1 MKLLIVD
8 DQQAITESIRTGI
21 CWKETGVEEV
31 FTANSAD
38 EAKLLITNFPVDVL
52 LTDIEM
58 PGDSGLALVRWVKE
72 KNFSI
77 KSIFLTSHAD
87 FSYAKEA
94 IGLGGVDYILQPARY
109 EEIQAAVARAC
120 EQIKEARKISWMREM
135 EQTLQDQKDVFLCSM
150 IAQAE
155 LGNRGGAG
163 DVLHQILQV
172 LDRTGEDQVL
182 GMVQIAMKEEPRE
195 IDEWSEGIGEKVFN
209 NVLDEIF
216 EDTGA
221 EICTTL
227 REQLYSILVICGKTE
242 LDEELW
248 LQKLERYYHFLD
260 EKVRMAPQ
268 LSYSTLMQV
277 TDPSLTEKCCAFYTK
292 PGHRIH
298 VAKGLYPETEG
309 LRDEND
315 ERIRKAEEYIHS
327 HIYKNISRA
336 EVAEVVYLNEEYF
349 SKLFSKYT
357 GWTFKDYVIKEK
369 MKVASQLLANTNLSV
384 SVIATKTGFD
394 NFSHFSRTFKKLTDM
409 TPQEYRKS
417 HQKG

>member
-8 DQQAITESIRTGI
+8 DQQAITESIRKGI
-21 CWKETGVEEV
+21 RWEEAGIEEV

-58 PGDSGLALVRWVKE
+58 PGDSGLDLVRWVQE
-72 KNFSI
+72 KHFSI

-87 FSYAKEA
+87 FSYAREA
-94 IGLGGVDYILQPARY
+94 IGLGSVDYILQPARY
-109 EEIQAAVARAC
+109 EEIQEAVARAC
-120 EQIKEARKISWMREM
+120 DRIKEARKYAWMREM
-135 EQTLQDQKDVFLCSM
+135 EQTLQDQKDVFLGSL

-155 LGNRGGAG
+155 LGNQEGAG
-163 DVLHQILQV
+163 DVLGQILHI
-172 LDRTGEDQVL
+172 LNRTGEEQVL
-182 GMVQIAMKEEPRE
+182 GMVQIIMKPEPRKV
-195 IDEWSEGIGEKVFN
+195 DEWSDDIGEKVFN

-221 EICTTL
+221 EICST
-227 REQLYSILVICGKTE
+227 RRDDLYSILVICEQTG
-242 LDEELW
+242 LDEALW
-248 LQKLERYYHFLD
+248 KQKLERYYHFLD
-260 EKVRMAPQ
+260 EKVCMAPQ
-268 LSYSTLMQV
+268 IFYGGLCKAA
-277 TDPSLTEKCCAFYTK
+277 DPSAAEKSCTFYTR

-309 LRDEND
+309 GRDEND
-315 ERIRKAEEYIHS
+315 ERIRKAEEYIRT

-394 NFSHFSRTFKKLTDM
+394 NFSHFSRTFKKLTDV
-409 TPQEYRKS
+409 TPQEYRKQ
-417 HQKG
+417 HQKR

>member
-8 DQQAITESIRTGI
+8 DQQAITESIRKGI
-21 CWKETGVEEV
+21 RWEEAGIEEV

-58 PGDSGLALVRWVKE
+58 PGDSGLDLVRWVRE
-72 KNFSI
+72 KHFSI

-87 FSYAKEA
+87 FSYAREA
-94 IGLGGVDYILQPARY
+94 IGLGSVDYILQPARY
-109 EEIQAAVARAC
+109 EDIQEAVARAC
-120 EQIKEARKISWMREM
+120 DQIKEARKYAWMREM
-135 EQTLQDQKDVFLCSM
+135 EQTLQDQKDVFLGSL

-155 LGNRGGAG
+155 LGNQESAG
-163 DVLHQILQV
+163 DVLGQILHI
-172 LDRTGEDQVL
+172 LNRAGEEQVL
-182 GMVQIAMKEEPRE
+182 GMVQIIMKPEPRKV
-195 IDEWSEGIGEKVFN
+195 DEWSDDIGEKVFN

-221 EICTTL
+221 EICST
-227 REQLYSILVICGKTE
+227 RRDDLYSILVICEQTG
-242 LDEELW
+242 LDEALW
-248 LQKLERYYHFLD
+248 KQKLERYYHFLD
-260 EKVRMAPQ
+260 EKVCMAPQ
-268 LSYSTLMQV
+268 ICYSPIVRV
-277 TDPSLTEKCCAFYTK
+277 TDPSLKEKLCAFYTR

-298 VAKGLYPETEG
+298 AAKGLYPETEG
-309 LRDEND
+309 ARDEND
-315 ERIRKAEEYIHS
+315 DRIRKAEEYIRT

-409 TPQEYRKS
+409 TPQEYRKK
-417 HQKG
+417 HQKR

>member
-21 CWKETGVEEV
+21 RWKETGVEEV

-182 GMVQIAMKEEPRE
+182 GMVQIAMKEQPRE

-260 EKVRMAPQ
+260 EKVLMAPQ
-268 LSYSTLMQV
+268 ISYSTLMQV

-309 LRDEND
+309 PRDEND

>member
-8 DQQAITESIRTGI
+8 DQQAITESIKKGI
-21 CWKETGVEEV
+21 RWEEAGVEEV

-72 KNFSI
+72 KNFNI

-87 FSYAKEA
+87 FSYAREA

-109 EEIQAAVARAC
+109 EEIQASVVRAC
-120 EQIKEARKISWMREM
+120 EQIKEARKITWMREM
-135 EQTLQDQKDVFLCSM
+135 EQTLQDQKDVFLGSM

-155 LGNRGGAG
+155 LGNTEGAG
-163 DVLHQILQV
+163 DVLRQILHV
-172 LDRTGEDQVL
+172 LNRTGEDQVL
-182 GMVQIAMKEEPRE
+182 GMVQIVMKEEPRE
-195 IDEWSEGIGEKVFN
+195 IDEWTEGIGEKVFN
-209 NVLDEIF
+209 NVMDEIF

-221 EICTTL
+221 EICTIF
-227 REQLYSILVICGKTE
+227 REHLYSILVICEKTG
-242 LDEELW
+242 LDDSLW
-248 LQKLERYYHFLD
+248 LQKLDRYYHFLD
-260 EKVRMAPQ
+260 EKVCMAPQ
-268 LSYSTLMQV
+268 IYYSSIMQV
-277 TDPSLTEKCCAFYTK
+277 TDTALTEKCCAFYTR

-309 LRDEND
+309 VRDEND
-315 ERIRKAEEYIHS
+315 ERIRKAEEYIHT

>member
-8 DQQAITESIRTGI
+8 DQQAITESIKKGI
-21 CWKETGVEEV
+21 HWEEAGVEEV

-72 KNFSI
+72 KNFTI

-87 FSYAKEA
+87 FSYAREA

-109 EEIQAAVARAC
+109 EKIQGAVAKAC
-120 EQIKEARKISWMREM
+120 EQIKEARKIAWMREM
-135 EQTLQDQKDVFLCSM
+135 EQTLQDQKDIFLGSL

-155 LGNRGGAG
+155 LGNANDAG
-163 DVLHQILQV
+163 EVLQQILQI
-172 LDRTGEDQVL
+172 LGRKEEEQVIC
-182 GMVQIAMKEEPRE
+182 MAQIVMKPEPRE
-195 IDEWSEGIGEKVFN
+195 IDEWTDGVGDRVFS

-216 EDTGA
+216 EDIEA
-221 EICTTL
+221 EVCTNF
-227 REQLYSILVICGKTE
+227 REHLTSVLVHSEKTQLD
-242 LDEELW
+242 DEIW
-248 LQKLERYYHFLD
+248 KQKLERFYHFLD
-260 EKVRMAPQ
+260 EKVCMAPQ
-268 LSYSTLMQV
+268 ISYSRVYSVTEPKLM
-277 TDPSLTEKCCAFYTK
+277 EICCTFYTR
-292 PGHRIH
+292 PAHRIH

-309 LRDEND
+309 VRDEND
-315 ERIRKAEEYIHS
+315 ERIRKAEEYIHT

>member
-8 DQQAITESIRTGI
+8 DQQAITESIRKGI
-21 CWKETGVEEV
+21 RWEEAGIEEV

-58 PGDSGLALVRWVKE
+58 PGDSGLDLVRWVRE
-72 KNFSI
+72 KHFSI

-87 FSYAKEA
+87 FSYAREA
-94 IGLGGVDYILQPARY
+94 IGLGSVDYILQPARY
-109 EEIQAAVARAC
+109 EEIQEAVARAC
-120 EQIKEARKISWMREM
+120 DQIKEARKYAWMREM
-135 EQTLQDQKDVFLCSM
+135 EQTLQDQKDVFLGSL

-155 LGNRGGAG
+155 LGNQESAG
-163 DVLHQILQV
+163 DVLGQILHI
-172 LDRTGEDQVL
+172 LNRGGEEQVL
-182 GMVQIAMKEEPRE
+182 GMAQIIMKPEPRKV
-195 IDEWSEGIGEKVFN
+195 DEWSDDIGEKVFN

-221 EICTTL
+221 EICST
-227 REQLYSILVICGKTE
+227 RRDDLYSILVICEQTR
-242 LDEELW
+242 LDETLW
-248 LQKLERYYHFLD
+248 KQKLERYYHFLD
-260 EKVRMAPQ
+260 EKVCMAPQ
-268 LSYSTLMQV
+268 IFYSGLCKAA
-277 TDPSLTEKCCAFYTK
+277 DPSAAEKSCTFYTR

-309 LRDEND
+309 GRDEND
-315 ERIRKAEEYIHS
+315 ERIRKAEEYIRT

-394 NFSHFSRTFKKLTDM
+394 NFSHFSRTFKKLTDV
-409 TPQEYRKS
+409 TPQEYRKQ
-417 HQKG
+417 HQKR